1 MRLQLVVAAGVGALA
16 LLAAAPARADGT
28 LAVRG
33 VYYKERATRVMQ
45 PMLDGAFE
53 AGERGLVTGHV
64 LVDAITS
71 ASQSSGAVNTEPF
84 TEKRYEGGIGY
95 THEGDGWKAGGDTK
109 YSSEPDYK
117 SFYLGARGELELAQK
132 NATVGLGG
140 GLGRDTISGGPA
152 SGLAQLMLQCK
163 RGAAETPQCDLQT
176 YSLFASASHILS
188 RTAVVGVSADFVAMR
203 GYMSNP
209 YRSAIVGTG
218 TSVGTVRERHPTD
231 RNRTAVAASA
241 RYHVRATETTLVGL
255 YRFYRDNWKLRAHT
269 PELRAIQAV
278 GDGIDATV
286 RYRFHRQTKKA
297 FFYEE
302 RYDMADEG
310 DFLSDDVKLSKFTS
324 HTLEAKVGLLGEVFE
339 LPDRWAGARFEAILQ
354 YVVQNNRFG
363 NAVVAHA
370 ALTIP
375 FTY

>member
-1 MRLQLVVAAGVGALA
+1 MRLQLAIAAVIAVTAAG
-16 LLAAAPARADGT
+16 AAGARADGT
-28 LAVRG
+28 LSMRG
-33 VYYKERATRVMQ
+33 VYYKERATRVIQ
-45 PMLDGAFE
+45 PMLDGVFE
-53 AGERGLVTGHV
+53 AGERGLVTGHL

-71 ASQSSGAVNTEPF
+71 ASQSSGALNTEPF
-84 TEKRYEGGIGY
+84 DEKRYEAGIGY
-95 THEGDGWKAGGDTK
+95 THQLEDLKLGADIK
-109 YSSEPDYK
+109 YSSEPDYQ
-117 SFYLGARGELELAQK
+117 SLYLGARGEIELAQK
-132 NATVGLGG
+132 NAVVGLGG

-152 SGLAQLMLQCK
+152 SGLAQLMLQCELN
-163 RGAAETPQCDLQT
+163 APETPECDLRT
-176 YSLFASASHILS
+176 YAIYASASQILS

-218 TSVGTVRERHPTD
+218 TSVGTLRERHPTE

-241 RYHVRATETTLVGL
+241 RYHVRATETTLVGS

-269 PELRAIQAV
+269 PELRAIQQV
-278 GDGIDATV
+278 GPGIDATL

-302 RYDMADEG
+302 RYAMVDDD
-310 DFLSDDVKLSKFTS
+310 DFVSDDVKLAKFTS
-324 HTLEAKVGLLGEVFE
+324 HTIEAKLGVLGEVFE